1 MYVGNHRV
9 NFLIDGLVAARSQPP
24 KHPTQPPPPHQ
35 QRCTELEEE
44 LALVRREK
52 KGLEAVLRD
61 EAWAKVRKGGL
72 FLNNDL
78 RLFPP
83 PPPPPPQTNTKKH
96 NHNHNHNHNN
106 HNNHNTYTTY
116 TTN

>member
-1 MYVGNHRV
+1 M
-9 NFLIDGLVAARSQPP
+9 DGLVAARSQPLKRP
-24 KHPTQPPPPHQ
+24 PQPPPPHPQ

-72 FLNNDL
+72 F
-78 RLFPP
+78 F
-83 PPPPPPQTNTKKH
+83 K
-96 NHNHNHNHNN
+96 
-106 HNNHNTYTTY
+106 
-116 TTN
+116 